1 MNAGGPSNACASS
14 NDAGHWHS
22 IDWAKCHRVV
32 RRLQARIVKATKAGR
47 WGKVNAL
54 QWLLTHS
61 FSGKALAV
69 KRVTEN
75 QGKKTPGVDG
85 ATWSTPGAKMTGLK
99 SLRRHGY
106 RPAPLRRIFI
116 PKSNGGQRP
125 LGIPTMTDR
134 AMQALYRLALDP
146 IAETTGDGHSYGF
159 RTARSTADAMEII
172 HTCLSWKR
180 SAVWI
185 LEGDI
190 KGCFDNISHDWML
203 THIPLDKRMLTAW
216 LKCGFVEAGRWFET
230 ASGTPQGGIISP
242 VLANLVLDGIEAL
255 IERTIPSTTRKGKAA
270 KINFIRYADDF
281 IVTGASREVLA
292 DEIKPALERFLAERG
307 LQLSAEKTV
316 ISHIDGGFDFLGF
329 NVRKYDGKLLIK
341 PGKKPVKRFL
351 DKIRAVIG
359 TRKMA
364 HQANL
369 IGLLNPLIR
378 GWAYYYRHK
387 VSSETFGKVDHAI
400 WTMLWR
406 WAKRRHPKKG
416 LRWIKDRYFSAH
428 QGRNWVFAA
437 QTGKPGRR
445 LVLYKA
451 SDTRIVRHKVIRS
464 DANPYDP
471 EWEEYFESRLALTM
485 LSSLQGRGR
494 LISLW
499 LSQRG
504 RCPNCNEPIT
514 RETGWHIHHIV
525 WRSRGGSDQ
534 SSNLLMLHPN
544 CHRQLHANT

>member
-1 MNAGGPSNACASS
+1 M
-14 NDAGHWHS
+14 
-22 IDWAKCHRVV
+22 
-32 RRLQARIVKATKAGR
+32 
-47 WGKVNAL
+47 
-54 QWLLTHS
+54 
-61 FSGKALAV
+61 
-69 KRVTEN
+69 
-75 QGKKTPGVDG
+75 
-85 ATWSTPGAKMTGLK
+85 
-99 SLRRHGY
+99 
-106 RPAPLRRIFI
+106 
-116 PKSNGGQRP
+116 GQFV
-125 LGIPTMTDR
+125 
-134 AMQALYRLALDP
+134 
-146 IAETTGDGHSYGF
+146 AES
-159 RTARSTADAMEII
+159 
-172 HTCLSWKR
+172 
-180 SAVWI
+180 
-185 LEGDI
+185 
-190 KGCFDNISHDWML
+190 FDNISHDWML
-203 THIPLDKRMLTAW
+203 THIPLDKRMLAAW

-281 IVTGASREVLA
+281 IITGASREVLA

-316 ISHIDGGFDFLGF
+316 ISHINDGFDFLGF

-437 QTGKPGRR
+437 QTGKSGRR

-471 EWEEYFESRLALTM
+471 EWEEYFESRLAFTM

-494 LISLW
+494 LIGLW

-534 SSNLLMLHPN
+534 SSNLLLLHPN
-544 CHRQLHANT
+544 CHGQLHATT